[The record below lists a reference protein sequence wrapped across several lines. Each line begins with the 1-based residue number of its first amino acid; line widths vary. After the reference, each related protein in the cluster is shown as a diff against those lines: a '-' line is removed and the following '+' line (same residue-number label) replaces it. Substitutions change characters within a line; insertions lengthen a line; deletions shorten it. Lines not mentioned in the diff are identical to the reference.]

1 VVPVTTSTVN
11 LASSI
16 SLVATFNLGTASSGT
31 INLVDSGATL
41 EKDPELMS
49 LGQLV

>member
-1 VVPVTTSTVN
+1 MS

-16 SLVATFNLGTASSGT
+16 SEVVTLNLGTASSGT
-31 INLVDSGATL
+31 INLVASGATL
-41 EKDPELMS
+41 ENDPELIN